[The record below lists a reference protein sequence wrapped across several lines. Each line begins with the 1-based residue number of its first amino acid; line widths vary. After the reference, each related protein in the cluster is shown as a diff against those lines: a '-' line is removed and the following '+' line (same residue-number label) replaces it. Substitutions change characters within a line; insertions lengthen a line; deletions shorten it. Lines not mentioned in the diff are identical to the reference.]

1 MKILI
6 KNGLVDTMEEN
17 RERFRGDVLVE
28 NGKIVK
34 VAPDIQEEDAEII
47 DAEGLYVM
55 PGLIDAHTHIGL
67 FDFNH
72 ESSVDDANEMTD
84 PVVIDLDA
92 RFGMNPKAREFR
104 VFYEH
109 GITTLLVT
117 PGSGEVF
124 CGLPVAVKTY
134 GDNVFDMTLKA
145 PCAVKIALGGN
156 PKNTFTPMNRLP
168 MTRMG
173 IADVLRDTFRKAKE
187 YLEKKER
194 GEEPAYDSEMEALCR
209 ALTGELPCKVHCT
222 QYDMLTAIE
231 VCKEFGVRFSIEHA
245 WGATD
250 YLDEIVESGCDIC
263 YGPIAT
269 YRCAGERRKIDIEA
283 VKELDERGVNVAIVT
298 DSPIMSEESLYH
310 HVGEAVR
317 EGVPQE
323 RALRMVTINAAKS
336 MGVENRVG
344 TLEPGKDA
352 DIILVKGRLGLDT
365 NAEVQYT
372 MIDGNIVYQKA

>member
-104 VFYEH
+104 VSYEH
-109 GITTLLVT
+109 GITSLLVT

-173 IADVLRDTFRKAKE
+173 IADVFRDTFRKAKE